1 MHVFHSAHKLEEDLG
16 TVYLGAKAAIGAEFQ
31 LLLQALPL
39 NIFHDQIQLKVIL
52 KYKKSYL
59 SLSVYGIVKS
69 HDILMLHPLKQ
80 FDLFNNT
87 SLALL
92 ISELVLI
99 VDLHSHIVP
108 GLPMLCLLHHC
119 VGALTQNFPESV
131 VSYLSVV

>member
-1 MHVFHSAHKLEEDLG
+1 MKG
-16 TVYLGAKAAIGAEFQ
+16 
-31 LLLQALPL
+31 
-39 NIFHDQIQLKVIL
+39 L
-52 KYKKSYL
+52 KYLKPYL
-59 SLSVYGIVKS
+59 SLSIYGIVKS

-87 SLALL
+87 SLALF

-119 VGALTQNFPESV
+119 VCALTQNLPESV